1 LRKGRLLLETQRI
14 EQEGNKTSKNQA
26 DGQLSPGATL
36 SNRYLIQGVIG
47 VGGMG
52 AVYRARDLHF
62 PNVVKVVAVKEM
74 VNQARDPLVRE
85 TIVKNFEREANLL
98 ATLSHPAIPRIH
110 DYFTQNE
117 RSYLILEYIHGKDLE
132 TILSESQD
140 FFAPDQVTGWGI
152 EICDVLQYLHDHQ
165 PEPVIFRDIKPS
177 NIMVNQHNHIV
188 LIDFGIAKRFQSG
201 EKGTMIGTE
210 GYSPPEQYRGE
221 ANVLADIY
229 ALGAT
234 LHHLLS
240 RRDPRLEP
248 PFSFGERPLRVIN
261 PSVSIELEAV
271 INTALQYNP
280 EDRFQSAAEM
290 KEALLTVARE
300 TGALHERPASTARV
314 DLRSSSVKPKW
325 SFACEDEIRG
335 TATAQGDLVYV
346 GSYDNNLYA
355 LHAGTGEFVWK
366 YPTDGGIVSKPAYSN
381 GNIYFGSE
389 DKRVHAISARSGKIT
404 WTYYTKGPV
413 RSSAHIAEGHL
424 FIGSDDG
431 FLHAISAGSGRSV
444 WRNDAFAPV
453 RSTPLVFGEAI
464 YFGTEAGELVCLDYR
479 GEVKWRFRAKRAI
492 TSSPVIAEG
501 TVYSGSLDGTLYA
514 LDAKSGW
521 VIWRFRMDKGS
532 ISTPFIT
539 DELIFTG
546 AIDGNIYCI
555 DIHTAKEVWRFPT
568 EHQVTG
574 SALVTKDSVYCGSV
588 DGNLY
593 CLEYRTGRLR
603 WKFQTGGPITA
614 TPVVYEDTVYIGSTD
629 HKIYAFEA

>member
-1 LRKGRLLLETQRI
+1 MPKGRLLLETQRI
-14 EQEGNKTSKNQA
+14 EQDGNHTRDNHA
-26 DGQLSPGATL
+26 DGQLQAGARL

-140 FFAPDQVTGWGI
+140 FFSPDQVTGWGI
-152 EICDVLQYLHDHQ
+152 EMCDVLQYLHDHQ

-240 RRDPRLEP
+240 RRDPRLEA
-248 PFSFGERPLRVIN
+248 PFSFGERPLREIN
-261 PSVSIELEAV
+261 PAVSIELEAV

-300 TGALHERPASTARV
+300 TGALNERPASTARV
-314 DLRSSSVKPKW
+314 DLKSSSVSPKW

-335 TATAQGDLVYV
+335 TALAQGDLVYV

-355 LHAGTGEFVWK
+355 VHAGTGEFVWK
-366 YPTDGGIVSKPAYSN
+366 YPTDAGIVSKPAFSN
-381 GNIYFGSE
+381 GNLYFGSE

-404 WTYYTKGPV
+404 WTYYTEGPV

-431 FLHAISAGSGRSV
+431 FLHAVSAGIGRSV
-444 WRNDAFAPV
+444 WRHDAFAPV

-464 YFGTEAGELVCLDYR
+464 YFGTEAGELVCIDYR

-492 TSSPVIAEG
+492 TSSPVIADG
-501 TVYSGSLDGTLYA
+501 TVYFGSLDGTLYA
-514 LDAKSGW
+514 VDAKSGW

-532 ISTPFIT
+532 ISTPFIA

-555 DIHTAKEVWRFPT
+555 DMHTAKEVWRFPT

-574 SALVTKDSVYCGSV
+574 SALVAKDSVYCGSV

-603 WKFQTGGPITA
+603 WKFKTGGPITA
-614 TPVVYEDTVYIGSTD
+614 TPVFYDDTVYIGSTD

>member
-1 LRKGRLLLETQRI
+1 M
-14 EQEGNKTSKNQA
+14 
-26 DGQLSPGATL
+26 
-36 SNRYLIQGVIG
+36 IQGVVG

-110 DYFTQNE
+110 DYFTHNE

-132 TILSESQD
+132 SLLDDSD
-140 FFAPDQVTGWGI
+140 DLFMPDEVTGWSI

-165 PEPVIFRDIKPS
+165 PETIIFRDIKPS
-177 NIMVNQHNHIV
+177 NIMINQHNHIV
-188 LIDFGIAKRFQSG
+188 LIDFGIAKHFQSG

-221 ANVLADIY
+221 ATILADIY

-234 LHHLLS
+234 LHHLLT
-240 RRDPRLEP
+240 RQDPRLEP
-248 PFSFGERPLRVIN
+248 PFSFGERPIREIN
-261 PSVSIELEAV
+261 RAVSKELEAV

-280 EDRFQSAAEM
+280 GDRFQSAAEM
-290 KEALLTVARE
+290 KDALLNVARK
-300 TGALHERPASTARV
+300 TGALKEKPASTARIE
-314 DLRSSSVKPKW
+314 LNSSKIKPIW
-325 SFACEDEIRG
+325 SFACEDELRG
-335 TATAQGDLVYV
+335 SAVVHKGIVYV

-355 LHAGTGEFVWK
+355 VHAGTGEFIWK
-366 YPTDGGIVSKPAYSN
+366 YPTEGGVVSKPAIAD

-389 DKRVHAISARSGKIT
+389 DKRVHAISARTGKIV
-404 WTYYTKGPV
+404 WTYYTEGPV
-413 RSSAHIAEGHL
+413 RSSPQVAEGHL

-431 FLHAISAGSGRSV
+431 FLHAVSAGSGRSV
-444 WRNDAFAPV
+444 WRADVYASV
-453 RSTPLVFGEAI
+453 RSTPLVYNESI
-464 YFGTEAGELVCLDYR
+464 YFGTEAGEFICLDYR
-479 GEVKWRFRAKRAI
+479 GEVKWRFKAKRAV
-492 TSSPVIAEG
+492 TSSPIISESF
-501 TVYSGSLDGTLYA
+501 VYFSSLDTTLYA
-514 LDAKSGW
+514 LEAKTGW

-532 ISTPFIT
+532 ISTPCIT
-539 DELIFTG
+539 GDLIFTG
-546 AIDGNIYCI
+546 SIDGSIYCV
-555 DIHTAKEVWRFPT
+555 DVHSAKEVWRFPT

-574 SALVTKDSVYCGSV
+574 SPIVHKDSLYCGSV

-603 WKFQTGGPITA
+603 WKYQTGGPITS
-614 TPVVYEDTVYIGSTD
+614 TPFVSEDVVYIGSTD